1 MLCQLLSL
9 STKLSVVVLILESKV
24 QREAVGIVFNFTAVG
39 QKNIVLWQRT
49 STPNEIFEGF

>member
-39 QKNIVLWQRT
+39 RENIVFWQ
-49 STPNEIFEGF
+49 